1 MAAKAAFSEDEWQ
14 TLRWA
19 ASDTLACHSLADPG
33 FCDAFKEA
41 NAAPNVIARIKMRGD
56 NPLTREL
63 AGDLGLKTDRDLVR
77 NPTDISGEVVER
89 VREAAAIITAKAP
102 EDLAA
107 FKAFI
112 LGLAKATAE
121 AAKGTDP
128 HEAAAIAKL
137 EAALA

>member
-19 ASDTLACHSLADPG
+19 ASDTLAYLSLADPG
-33 FCDAFKEA
+33 FFDAFKEA
-41 NAAPNVIARIKMRGD
+41 NAAAKFIAGIKMQGD
-56 NPLTREL
+56 NTLMREL